1 MNPYFRVAVVS
12 LILSIA
18 MCATTLGAKKP
29 KAPASTGVISVRD
42 FGAKG
47 DGKTDDTIAFR
58 DALNEAGKT
67 GANVFVP
74 AGNYVIKG
82 NINIPPHT
90 TIEGVFKAP
99 TARAKS
105 VGTVLWAY
113 ADKGNEN
120 GTPFIFMNPES
131 CIKGLNIFYPEQ
143 DKDKITPYPWT
154 IRGMGD
160 NISIVD
166 VNILNPW
173 KAVDFGTHPCGRHY
187 VKGLYGQPLNTGI
200 VINHCLDVGRLTD
213 IHFWPFWSDDPKV
226 MEYTSK
232 NATAFIFGR
241 TDWELVS
248 NAFCISYNIGFKFT
262 SFGQDAPNVM
272 FVNCGPDAGGEA
284 AILVEATQVHAGIL
298 FSNCQINGRIIIK
311 PGSIGPVRF
320 DNCNL
325 YPYYP
330 YPFYLPGSE
339 KKIPFDE
346 GYYILN
352 EGSNRLTLSNC
363 QLYFPEPPFLVSDM
377 PYTDTKMSAIYS
389 NGAGLTISGSDFT
402 AIPNNQVKL
411 GPKSKSTIIFGNAV
425 KKGLTVVNEGTGKPE
440 VFGNLQE

>member
-1 MNPYFRVAVVS
+1 MNLHVKAMIMS
-12 LILSIA
+12 SILIIA
-18 MCATTLGAKKP
+18 MSAAVSGASKQKVTP
-29 KAPASTGVISVRD
+29 SAVITVRD

-47 DGKTDDTIAFR
+47 DGKTDDTKAFQS
-58 DALNEAGKT
+58 ALNEAGKT
-67 GANVFVP
+67 GNNVFVP

-82 NINIPPHT
+82 NISIPPHT
-90 TIEGVFKAP
+90 TMEGVFKAP

-105 VGTVLWAY
+105 VGSILWAY

-120 GTPFIFMNPES
+120 GTPFIFMNVES

-200 VINHCLDVGRLTD
+200 IIDNCLDVGRLQD

-226 MEYTSK
+226 MAYTSK

-241 TDWELVS
+241 TDWEFVV
-248 NAFCISYNIGFKFT
+248 NAFCISYNIGFRFT
-262 SFGQDAPNVM
+262 SFGHDASNVM
-272 FVNCGPDAGGEA
+272 FLNCGPDAGGEA
-284 AILVEATQVHAGIL
+284 AVLVEATQVHAGLL
-298 FSNCQINGRIIIK
+298 FTNCQINGRVIIK
-311 PGSIGPVRF
+311 PEAIGPVRF
-320 DNCNL
+320 DNCNM
-325 YPYYP
+325 YNYYP
-330 YPFYLPGSE
+330 YEFWIGAE
-339 KKIPFDE
+339 KTIPFDE
-346 GYYILN
+346 GYYIHH

-363 QLYFPEPPFLVSDM
+363 HLYFPEPPFLTEGY
-377 PYTDTKMSAIYS
+377 PYSDTKKSAIYS

-402 AIPNNQVKL
+402 AIPNTQVKL
-411 GPKSKSTIIFGNAV
+411 GPKSKSTIIYGNAV
-425 KKGLTVVNEGTGKPE
+425 KKGLTVVNEGSGKPE
-440 VFGNLQE
+440 VFGNIQE